1 MPFKSLAQ
9 RKFMFKKKPK
19 LAKKWVAKY
28 GSGGKNLPEKI
39 SDVLA
44 KKGGK

>member
-1 MPFKSLAQ
+1 MPFSSKSQ
-9 RKFMFKKKPK
+9 RKYLFLKKPK